1 MWPYDRNVSIAL
13 GVGTVVSAVACYYM
27 YNNETGRG
35 SGAATA
41 TASATTVAAE
51 GVKAVNNVE
60 SKAWDISK
68 LFGIG
73 KAMAIAQVTGAKV
86 GEANQDL
93 TSP

>member
-27 YNNETGRG
+27 YNNESG
-35 SGAATA
+35 SGGAAAATA
-41 TASATTVAAE
+41 AAAD

-60 SKAWDISK
+60 SKAWDISR

-73 KAMAIAQVTGAKV
+73 KALAVASVTKDTATEINNQVI
-86 GEANQDL
+86 
-93 TSP
+93 SS

>member
-27 YNNETGRG
+27 YNNESGG
-35 SGAATA
+35 GGAAA
-41 TASATTVAAE
+41 ASSTVVAAE

-60 SKAWDISK
+60 SKAWNISK

-73 KAMAIAQVTGAKV
+73 KALALASVAGGKV
-86 GEANQDL
+86 AEGNKDL
-93 TSP
+93 SSP

>member
-27 YNNETGRG
+27 YNNESRG
-35 SGAATA
+35 GAAA
-41 TASATTVAAE
+41 ASATVAAAD

-60 SKAWDISK
+60 SKAWDLSR

-73 KAMAIAQVTGAKV
+73 KALAVASVSKDKVTETNNDV
-86 GEANQDL
+86 I
-93 TSP
+93 SS

>member
-27 YNNETGRG
+27 YNNESGG
-35 SGAATA
+35 GGAAA
-41 TASATTVAAE
+41 ASSTVVAVE

-60 SKAWDISK
+60 SKAWNISK

-73 KAMAIAQVTGAKV
+73 KALALASVAGGKV
-86 GEANQDL
+86 AEGNKDL
-93 TSP
+93 SSP

>member
-27 YNNETGRG
+27 YNNESGG
-35 SGAATA
+35 GGAAA
-41 TASATTVAAE
+41 ASATTAAAE

-60 SKAWDISK
+60 SKAWDISR

-73 KAMAIAQVTGAKV
+73 RALAVASVTKDATTETNNEV
-86 GEANQDL
+86 I
-93 TSP
+93 SS

>member
-27 YNNETGRG
+27 YNNETGG
-35 SGAATA
+35 GGAST
-41 TASATTVAAE
+41 SATVVAAE
-51 GVKAVNNVE
+51 AVEAVNNVE
-60 SKAWDISK
+60 SKAWDISQ

-73 KAMAIAQVTGAKV
+73 KAMAMASVTGGNVAD
-86 GEANQDL
+86 ANKDL

>member
-27 YNNETGRG
+27 YNNE
-35 SGAATA
+35 SGGGPDAAAATVV
-41 TASATTVAAE
+41 TAD

-60 SKAWDISK
+60 SKAWDISR

-73 KAMAIAQVTGAKV
+73 KAFALATAVGGKV
-86 GEANQDL
+86 AEGNKDL

>member
-27 YNNETGRG
+27 YNNESGG
-35 SGAATA
+35 GGAAA
-41 TASATTVAAE
+41 ASATVVAAE

-68 LFGIG
+68 FWIG
-73 KAMAIAQVTGAKV
+73 KALATTVGGKV
-86 GEANQDL
+86 L
-93 TSP
+93 IMK

>member
-27 YNNETGRG
+27 FNNESG
-35 SGAATA
+35 SGGAAAATV
-41 TASATTVAAE
+41 VAVD

-60 SKAWDISK
+60 SKAWDISR
-68 LFGIG
+68 LFGFG
-73 KAMAIAQVTGAKV
+73 KAIAVASATAGTVAKATKDV
-86 GEANQDL
+86 

>member
-27 YNNETGRG
+27 YNNESGG
-35 SGAATA
+35 GGAAA
-41 TASATTVAAE
+41 ASATVAAAD

-60 SKAWDISK
+60 SKAWDLSR

-73 KAMAIAQVTGAKV
+73 RALAIASVTKDKV
-86 GEANQDL
+86 TATNNEVI
-93 TSP
+93 SS

>member
-27 YNNETGRG
+27 YNNESGRG
-35 SGAATA
+35 GAAA
-41 TASATTVAAE
+41 ASATVAAAD

-60 SKAWDISK
+60 SKAWDISQ

-73 KAMAIAQVTGAKV
+73 KAMAMASVTGGNVAD
-86 GEANQDL
+86 ANKDL

>member
-27 YNNETGRG
+27 YNNE
-35 SGAATA
+35 SGGGGAA
-41 TASATTVAAE
+41 TASATVAAAD

-60 SKAWDISK
+60 SKAWDLSR

-73 KAMAIAQVTGAKV
+73 KALAVASVSKDKVT
-86 GEANQDL
+86 ETNNDII
-93 TSP
+93 SS

>member
-27 YNNETGRG
+27 YNNESGG
-35 SGAATA
+35 GAAA
-41 TASATTVAAE
+41 ASASVAAAD

-60 SKAWDISK
+60 SKAWDLSR

-73 KAMAIAQVTGAKV
+73 KALAVASVSKDKVT
-86 GEANQDL
+86 ETNNDII
-93 TSP
+93 SS

>member
-27 YNNETGRG
+27 YNNESG
-35 SGAATA
+35 SGGAAA
-41 TASATTVAAE
+41 ASTTVAAAE

-60 SKAWDISK
+60 SKAWDISR

-73 KAMAIAQVTGAKV
+73 KVLAMAS
-86 GEANQDL
+86 L
-93 TSP
+93 TKDKATEINNEVISS

>member
-13 GVGTVVSAVACYYM
+13 GVGSVVSAVACYYM
-27 YNNETGRG
+27 YNNE
-35 SGAATA
+35 SGGGGPAAAAVTV
-41 TASATTVAAE
+41 VAAD

-60 SKAWDISK
+60 SKAWNISR

-73 KAMAIAQVTGAKV
+73 KAIAVASTIGVKV
-86 GEANQDL
+86 AEGTKDV

>member
-27 YNNETGRG
+27 YNNESGG
-35 SGAATA
+35 GAAA
-41 TASATTVAAE
+41 ASVTVAAAD

-60 SKAWDISK
+60 SKAWDLSR

-73 KAMAIAQVTGAKV
+73 KALAVASVSKDKVTETNNEV
-86 GEANQDL
+86 I
-93 TSP
+93 SS

>member
-27 YNNETGRG
+27 YNNESGG
-35 SGAATA
+35 GGAAA
-41 TASATTVAAE
+41 ASATVAAE

-60 SKAWDISK
+60 SKAWDISR

-73 KAMAIAQVTGAKV
+73 RALAVASVTKDATT
-86 GEANQDL
+86 ETNNDII
-93 TSP
+93 SS